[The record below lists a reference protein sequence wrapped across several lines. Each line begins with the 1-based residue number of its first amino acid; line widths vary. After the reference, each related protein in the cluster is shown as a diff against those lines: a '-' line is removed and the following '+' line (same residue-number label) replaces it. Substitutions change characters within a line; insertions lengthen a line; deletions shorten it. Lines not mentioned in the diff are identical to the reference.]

1 MHYERVDF
9 EAFTAVFFDAGG
21 DSDTGSL
28 FGIFRAN
35 WVQGLYVLPVGAALG
50 YVAVKR
56 RSVLPCIFMH
66 LLYNSSSFVV
76 FMLPDFCQTGVFAI
90 GAVVVVSAAA
100 VWYFGKDRARRAGA
114 DGLGENAAWRDSYG
128 S

>member
-1 MHYERVDF
+1 M
-9 EAFTAVFFDAGG
+9 
-21 DSDTGSL
+21 
-28 FGIFRAN
+28 
-35 WVQGLYVLPVGAALG
+35 LPVGAALG

-66 LLYNSSSFVV
+66 LLRNSLSFVV

-90 GAVVVVSAAA
+90 GAVVVSAAA
-100 VWYFGKDRARRAGA
+100 VWYLGRPRTQSRSRRFRK
-114 DGLGENAAWRDSYG
+114 NAAWRDSYG